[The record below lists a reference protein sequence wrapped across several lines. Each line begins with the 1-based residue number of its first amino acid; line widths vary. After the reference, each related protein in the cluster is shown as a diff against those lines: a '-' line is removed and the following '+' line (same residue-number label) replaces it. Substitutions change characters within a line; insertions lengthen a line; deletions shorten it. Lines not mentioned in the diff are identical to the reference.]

1 MTAGRVEDTTTEVG
15 EPCPFSDE
23 HLALVNKFLQVPA
36 PDPMAAYRLGIRSW
50 TPPAHLFSGQD
61 RLRRLRALSIS
72 VRVLGF
78 IFPCCLQRLHLK
90 SARPQSYLL

>member
-1 MTAGRVEDTTTEVG
+1 MGAKRYPRVENQKKFFV
-15 EPCPFSDE
+15 
-23 HLALVNKFLQVPA
+23 LVWRHR
-36 PDPMAAYRLGIRSW
+36 AAYRLGIRPW